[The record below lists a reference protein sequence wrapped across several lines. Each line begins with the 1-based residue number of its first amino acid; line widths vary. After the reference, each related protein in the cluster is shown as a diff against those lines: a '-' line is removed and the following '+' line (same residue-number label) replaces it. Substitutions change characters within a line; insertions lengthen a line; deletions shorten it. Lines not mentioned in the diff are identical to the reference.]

1 MLVGAARVVM
11 AELDG
16 VDDPAV
22 AEPVGLLGQVIDADT
37 EPDPDGGG
45 DGGLRIREGV
55 APDRVISVS
64 DPQMRHGRKSS
75 ARRFDGHKMDV
86 ITDEAS
92 ELVLGVDIRA
102 GNAADGEGAIPLL
115 DHGAIP
121 CPAWPS
127 TPWWATWPTP
137 TAISG
142 PASRPAAWSW
152 WPRSRR

>member
-1 MLVGAARVVM
+1 MLVEAARMVM

-16 VDDPAV
+16 VADPAV
-22 AEPVGLLGQVIDADT
+22 AEPVGLLGQVIDADI

-45 DGGLRIREGV
+45 PGIREGV

-92 ELVLGVDIRA
+92 ELVLG
-102 GNAADGEGAIPLL
+102 
-115 DHGAIP
+115 
-121 CPAWPS
+121 
-127 TPWWATWPTP
+127 
-137 TAISG
+137 
-142 PASRPAAWSW
+142 
-152 WPRSRR
+152 RRHPGR